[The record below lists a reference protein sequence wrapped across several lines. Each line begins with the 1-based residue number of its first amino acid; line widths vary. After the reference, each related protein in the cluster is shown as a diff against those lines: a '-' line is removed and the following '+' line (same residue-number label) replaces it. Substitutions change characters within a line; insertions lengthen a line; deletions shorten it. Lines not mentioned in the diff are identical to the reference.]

1 MAHDRVQLSLGSGE
15 LSERSHWVSFSGA
28 EVHSTGLPNR
38 KQPYLY
44 ILKWVIQREMA
55 LS

>member
-1 MAHDRVQLSLGSGE
+1 MVHDHVQLSLGSGK

-28 EVHSTGLPNR
+28 EVHGTGLPNR
-38 KQPYLY
+38 EQSYLY